1 MVAVTGGKTGRWR
14 DCRAPARPYVQYM
27 TRLLISLV
35 AALAMWSG
43 ALAGQA
49 RPATRVVLL
58 GTGTPNADPDRSGPA
73 VAIVVNGAAYLVDC
87 GPGLV
92 RRAEAARRAG
102 TPELAMEN
110 LRRVFLTHLHHDHT
124 AGLPD
129 LIFTPWTLGRVAPL
143 DVYGPP
149 GTAAMVAHVVAAWEE
164 DVRIRVD
171 GLEPANP
178 TGWRAVAHV
187 VAPGEVYRDTN
198 VTVTAFAVPHGS
210 WRAAYGYQFTTRDRT
225 IVVSGDTRA
234 SDAVARACAGCDVL
248 VHEVYAAAGWE
259 QLPPEWQR
267 YHADAHTAAPE
278 LGRLAARARPKL
290 LVLYHQLPWSA
301 SAERILEEVRAHFD
315 GRVVYGQDLGVY

>member
-1 MVAVTGGKTGRWR
+1 
-14 DCRAPARPYVQYM
+14 M
-27 TRLLISLV
+27 TLPLASVV
-35 AALAMWSG
+35 AALAVLPG

-49 RPATRVVLL
+49 PLATRVVLL
-58 GTGTPNADPDRSGPA
+58 GTGTPNADPERSGPA
-73 VAIVVNGAAYLVDC
+73 VAVVVNGAAYLVDC
-87 GPGLV
+87 GPGIV

-129 LIFTPWTLGRVAPL
+129 LIYTPWTLGRVVPL

-149 GTAAMVAHVVAAWEE
+149 GTAGMVAHVLAAWEE

-178 TGWRAVAHV
+178 TGWQTLAHV
-187 VAPGEVYRDTN
+187 VAPGVVYRDSN
-198 VTVTAFAVPHGS
+198 VTVTAFAVPHGT
-210 WRAAYGYQFTTRDRT
+210 WAAAYGYKFATRDRT
-225 IVVSGDTRA
+225 IVISGDTRA
-234 SDAVARACAGCDVL
+234 SEAVVSACGGCDVL

-259 QLPPEWQR
+259 RLPPEWQR
-267 YHADAHTAAPE
+267 YHADFHTAAPD

-290 LVLYHQLPWSA
+290 LVLYHQLRWSA
-301 SAERILEEVRAHFD
+301 SADRILEEVRAHFD
-315 GRVVYGQDLGVY
+315 GRVVYGQDLDIY